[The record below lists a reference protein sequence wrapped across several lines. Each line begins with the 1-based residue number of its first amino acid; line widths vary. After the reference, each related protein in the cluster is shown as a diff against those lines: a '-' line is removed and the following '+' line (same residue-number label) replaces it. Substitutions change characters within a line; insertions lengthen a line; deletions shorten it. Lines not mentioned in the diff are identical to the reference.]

1 MSKLEKVVE
10 IAWKKRY
17 GIQQKSQG
25 QVVPP
30 EMSRIA
36 EQDPA
41 YTQTKVI
48 SLDSSHLEKHRL
60 MMLIDDP
67 KSVDCYNLLCTK
79 LLQKTRDNGLNTIMV
94 TSALEDEGKTIT
106 SINLAVSIAR
116 EVKQTVML
124 VDTDLR
130 NPTIHHYLGCDGQK
144 GLRDYLL
151 DDEPLAKLLVNPGL
165 ARMVVLAAGKRLT
178 GSTEILGSPKMEKLV
193 EEMKRRYPERYVIF
207 DCPPLLASPDALI
220 FSSYVDG
227 VILVVKAGKTP
238 KDLISKAIELL
249 HGKNIIGLVMNCV
262 KESRRAYYYY

>member
-1 MSKLEKVVE
+1 MSKIEKAVE
-10 IAWKKRY
+10 IARKNRHA
-17 GIQQKSQG
+17 IQQESQN
-25 QVVPP
+25 QVPP
-30 EMSRIA
+30 EMLRLS
-36 EQDPA
+36 EQNPA

-60 MMLIDDP
+60 MMLLNDP
-67 KSVDCYNLLCTK
+67 KAMDCYNLLCTR
-79 LLQKTRDNGLNTIMV
+79 LLQKTRDKGHNSIMV

-116 EVKQTVML
+116 EVKQTVLL

-151 DDEPLAKLLVNPGL
+151 ADEPLAKLLINPGL
-165 ARMVVLAAGKRLT
+165 AKMVILAAGKRLS

-207 DCPPLLASPDALI
+207 DCPPLLTSPDALI

-227 VILVVKAGKTP
+227 IILVVEAGRTP
-238 KDLISKAIELL
+238 RDQISKAIELL
-249 HGKNIIGLVMNCV
+249 DGKNIIGLVMNCV
-262 KESRRAYYYY
+262 RESRQAYY